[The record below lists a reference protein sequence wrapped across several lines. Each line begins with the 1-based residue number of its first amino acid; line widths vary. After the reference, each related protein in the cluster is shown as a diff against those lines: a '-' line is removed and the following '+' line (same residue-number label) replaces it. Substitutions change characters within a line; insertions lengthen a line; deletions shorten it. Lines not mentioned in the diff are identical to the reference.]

1 MKQADDELCARWIA
15 VGAWYPYARD
25 HHADGWQELF
35 RSVPREQSGTA
46 CMVFAALYH
55 CAFASDCMLPGR
67 SL

>member
-35 RSVPREQSGTA
+35 RSVPLEQSGSSCMGLLPHTTVPLLQTA
-46 CMVFAALYH
+46 CCQGGA
-55 CAFASDCMLPGR
+55 
-67 SL
+67 